1 MEVCYRREATASSG
15 TEEYLMNPLLTPLP
29 ALGRILMA
37 LIFVLAGIGK
47 LGAIATTTAHM
58 ADHGIP
64 YSNYLVWGAV
74 ALELGGG
81 ILLIIGFL
89 TRLVGAAFFFYLLV
103 LAVVFHAYWTM
114 TGAQAHAQH
123 GDFFQHLAIMGGML
137 FVVAFGPGPYS
148 IDALIWGRQTTASP
162 RLSQPQ
168 PAE

>member
-1 MEVCYRREATASSG
+1 MHPTLS
-15 TEEYLMNPLLTPLP
+15 LLP
-29 ALGRILMA
+29 AIGRILMA
-37 LIFVLAGIGK
+37 LIFVLAGISK
-47 LGAIATTTAHM
+47 LGAIATTAAHM

-64 YSNYLVWGAV
+64 YASDLVWGAV

-81 ILLIIGFL
+81 ILLIVGFL

-123 GDFFQHLAIMGGML
+123 ADFFQHLAMAGGML
-137 FVVAFGPGPYS
+137 FVVAFGAGPYS
-148 IDALIWGRQTTASP
+148 IDALFWGRPPAATLP
-162 RLSQPQ
+162 HPQ